1 MKLQEKVAI
10 VTGAASGMG
19 KAIAK
24 WSAKEGAKV
33 VVADLNFE
41 GAEEVVKEIIADN
54 GVAVAVQV
62 NVANQEDIDHM
73 IDTAVNEYGKLDIL
87 VNNAGIMDG
96 FEPVAD
102 ITDER
107 WDLIFDVNTKGV
119 MRSMRKAIP
128 LFLKQGAGVI
138 VNIASTGGLNGAH
151 AGATYGASKHAVVGL
166 TKNTGYMYAQ
176 KGIRCN
182 AIAPGAVNTN
192 ISASMKNI
200 NPFGMERTKTVQGVI
215 PKVGEPEEIANA
227 ALFLATDEASFVNGT
242 VLTVDGG
249 WTAAF

>member
-1 MKLQEKVAI
+1 MKLQDKVAV

-24 WSAKEGAKV
+24 VYAKEGAKV
-33 VVADLNFE
+33 IVADLNLA
-41 GAEEVVKEIIADN
+41 GAEEVVKEITDNNGIAK
-54 GVAVAVQV
+54 AVQV
-62 NVANQEDIDHM
+62 NVAKQEDINLM

-107 WDLIFDVNTKGV
+107 WDLIFDINTKGV
-119 MRSMRKAIP
+119 MRAMRKAIP
-128 LFLKQGAGVI
+128 MFLEQGQGVI
-138 VNIASTGGLNGAH
+138 VNIASTGGMNGAH

-192 ISASMKNI
+192 ISTSMKNI
-200 NPFGMERTKTVQGVI
+200 NEFGMERTKVVQGVI
-215 PKVGEPEEIANA
+215 PKIGEAEEIANA
-227 ALFLATDEASFVNGT
+227 ALFLASDEASFVNGT